1 MSLKNG
7 GIFGILLTHMIPP
20 EEIDDLPSAFPSGL
34 FICVLSPLTRFEMLK
49 KAVLLVELEE
59 LLVPVWQLSDA
70 MTLDMLRWS
79 RALLGTGDKSIS
91 SQGLKVHHKI
101 FVGKSYPE
109 LY

>member
-1 MSLKNG
+1 MINEGLIFRPSL
-7 GIFGILLTHMIPP
+7 IILESL
-20 EEIDDLPSAFPSGL
+20 EIEDLPSAFPSGL

-59 LLVPVWQLSDA
+59 LLVPAWQLSDDA

-91 SQGLKVHHKI
+91 SQGLKVNHKI